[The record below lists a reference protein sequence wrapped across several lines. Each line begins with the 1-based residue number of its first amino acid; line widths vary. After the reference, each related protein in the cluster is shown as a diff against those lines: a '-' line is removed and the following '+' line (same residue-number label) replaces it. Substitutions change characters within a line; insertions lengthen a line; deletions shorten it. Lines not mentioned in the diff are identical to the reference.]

1 MAVENCIFCRIVAGE
16 IPAKVVHQDEDV
28 LAFQDLNPQAP
39 VHILIIPRR
48 HVPSLAELDD
58 DDGDLGGRLLLVAKE
73 VAREQGVEVG
83 GFRLVTN
90 TGSDGGQSVAH
101 LHFHLLGGRS
111 LGWPP
116 G

>member
-1 MAVENCIFCRIVAGE
+1 MGVENCVFCRIVAGE
-16 IPAKVVHQDEDV
+16 IPAEVVHRDEEV
-28 LAFQDLNPQAP
+28 LAFQDLSPQAP

-58 DDGDLGGRLLLVAKE
+58 DDGDLAGRLLLVARQ
-73 VAREQGVEVG
+73 VARDQGVEAN
-83 GFRLVTN
+83 GFRLVAN
-90 TGSDGGQSVAH
+90 TGADGGQSVDH

>member
-1 MAVENCIFCRIVAGE
+1 MAAEDCVFCGIVAGE
-16 IPAKVVHQDEDV
+16 IPAKLVHRDEEV

-48 HVPSLAELDD
+48 HVTSLADLDD
-58 DDGDLGGRLLLVAKE
+58 NDRDLAGNLLLVARK
-73 VAREQGVEVG
+73 VAREQGLEAD
-83 GFRLVTN
+83 GFRLVAN
-90 TGSDGGQSVAH
+90 TGVDGGQSVAH